1 MVGQDPDDE
10 PYDSD
15 SIARDYCTYQNHLA
29 TIAMDLERFLWHR
42 LPCNVTFPPGTDFDP
57 LFRPGGVT
65 IYRTAYD
72 ALDSDGN
79 WQALLDKI
87 QKHLREE
94 LLARGDPDKEGQDNE
109 TVHAAQKLLSLFRL
123 DARSDAQ
130 ALAGASMDQLR
141 EIYNAGAAGG
151 EPMNA
156 RVELSQCRVFLVA
169 DDEVLASVAR
179 QAQQGGGGEEVEEE
193 VFVKCAAVDYRPED
207 HDPPPGKRSR
217 VPTSMP
223 VVVVVVLVFV
233 VEEKRA
239 EESRDN
245 LCSAKWFH

>member
-1 MVGQDPDDE
+1 
-10 PYDSD
+10 
-15 SIARDYCTYQNHLA
+15 
-29 TIAMDLERFLWHR
+29 MDLKRFLRHR
-42 LPCNVTFPPGTDFDP
+42 RPINVTFPPGTDFDP
-57 LFRPGGVT
+57 LFRPWGVT

-72 ALDSDGN
+72 TMDSDGN
-79 WQALLDKI
+79 WQALLDNI

-109 TVHAAQKLLSLFRL
+109 TVNAAQKLLSLFRL

-156 RVELSQCRVFLVA
+156 RVELSQCQVFLVA

-179 QAQQGGGGEEVEEE
+179 QAQQGGGDGEVKEE
-193 VFVKCAAVDYRPED
+193 VFVKCVAADYRPED
-207 HDPPPGKRSR
+207 HGPPPGKRSR
-217 VPTSMP
+217 VPQTYFGWMKLATRCLLRFWYRLEDGGHLDIIAP
-223 VVVVVVLVFV
+223 
-233 VEEKRA
+233 KA
-239 EESRDN
+239 PN
-245 LCSAKWFH
+245 PTTAKEIWTGDDQSW